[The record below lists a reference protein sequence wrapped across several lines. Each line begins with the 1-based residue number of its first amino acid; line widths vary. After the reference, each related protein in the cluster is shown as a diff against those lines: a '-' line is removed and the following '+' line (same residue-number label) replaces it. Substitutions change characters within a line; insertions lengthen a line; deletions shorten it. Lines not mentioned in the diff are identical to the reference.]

1 MEHCVNA
8 EIQANC
14 QQIGT
19 ILSNSYFIFYGNN
32 CLKTNQLCGESNC
45 GKDVCGIEAQGEN
58 TEHASLIPQTF
69 ILKVYIE
76 GGTPR

>member
-1 MEHCVNA
+1 MQRYKQAVNKL
-8 EIQANC
+8 EPYCRIV
-14 QQIGT
+14 I
-19 ILSNSYFIFYGNN
+19 FFYGNN

-58 TEHASLIPQTF
+58 TEHAPLIPQTF